1 MVKPNINKIM
11 RKGKALILAY
21 DQGLE
26 HGPTDFNDQ
35 NADPAYIIEIAKKG
49 GATAIA
55 FQKGIAEKYASEIK
69 ASKVPLI
76 LKLNGKTKMYKGEPY
91 STQLA
96 TVADAKKL
104 GAAAVGYTIYFGSN
118 YEAKMLDEFVDIQ
131 RKAHKAGLPVVVWS
145 YPRGN
150 GVKKIT
156 DEIMAYAARAGA
168 EVGADMVKI
177 QYTGNPKALAW
188 AVKAAPRTK
197 VVISGGV
204 KEDEKGFISDVKKI
218 IKSGAHGMAIGR
230 NIWQNKDPIKMSKK
244 VKSAIWGI

>member
-26 HGPTDFNDQ
+26 HGPTDFNDK

-55 FQKGIAEKYASEIK
+55 FQKGIAEKYKKEIK

-104 GAAAVGYTIYFGSN
+104 GASAVGYTIYFGSN

-145 YPRGN
+145 YPRGK

-188 AVKAAPRTK
+188 AVKVTPRTK
-197 VVISGGV
+197 VVISGGARS
-204 KEDEKGFISDVKKI
+204 DEKGFISDAKKI
-218 IKSGAHGMAIGR
+218 VKAGAHGMAIGR
-230 NIWQNKDPIKMSKK
+230 NIWQNKDPIAMSKK
-244 VKSAIWGI
+244 VKGAIWN